1 MVAIRSSVRSA
12 ASAARNQAGLGDAAA
27 VGVSITVGLMVLA
40 MLVPLIFRWDVHAE
54 SFPPLN
60 SQWNPRLGPGTL
72 PAAILAVSA
81 VIYAPRLVAATSW
94 PRLMSLVLLSG
105 LAWLTSLATV
115 DGWGGIGDV
124 LGRDNEYLQTA
135 RSTTDVFATLHE
147 FIDRIPLS
155 SPDNWSTHVSA
166 HPPGILLFF
175 VLLVRLGLGSGL
187 AAGFVVLVAAATT
200 PVAVLITLKRLGAEA
215 AARRAAPFL
224 VFGPAAIWSAVSAD
238 ALFAACAAWGL
249 CCLAVAA
256 TAATRRSTATWALA
270 SGVVLGYCVMLSYGL
285 LLLGVLAVA
294 VLLCA
299 RTARPLP
306 WAVLGAAAVVLAF
319 AGTGFAWWDAFPVL
333 RQRYLGSIAM
343 IRPAG
348 YWIWGDLAAL
358 AFSAGPLVGAG
369 LAVSGQRLTA
379 AWRSAS
385 ADSDRAVAVLTCA
398 AALTIALADI
408 SLLSKAETERIWLP
422 FAPWMLVGC
431 SLLSPSWRR
440 YGLGVQVGVSLVVQS
455 LLYTRW

>member
-1 MVAIRSSVRSA
+1 
-12 ASAARNQAGLGDAAA
+12 
-27 VGVSITVGLMVLA
+27 MVLA
-40 MLVPLIFRWDVHAE
+40 MLVPRVFGWDVHAE
-54 SFPPLN
+54 SYPPLD
-60 SQWNPRLGPGTL
+60 SEWDPRLGPGTL
-72 PAAILAVSA
+72 PAVALAIVAV
-81 VIYAPRLVAATSW
+81 VYAPRLFAGASW
-94 PRLMSLVLLSG
+94 PRVLGLALASG

-135 RSTTDVFATLHE
+135 RSITDVSATLHE
-147 FIDRIPLS
+147 FIDRIPLA

-175 VLLVRLGLGSGL
+175 VLLARLGLGSGL
-187 AAGFVVLVAAATT
+187 AAGFVVLVTAATT
-200 PVAVLITLKRLGAEA
+200 PLAVLVTLRRLGAET

-224 VFGPAAIWSAVSAD
+224 VFGPAAVWSAVSAD
-238 ALFAACAAWGL
+238 ALFAACAGWGL

-256 TAATRRSTATWALA
+256 TSTTGRRTATWALA
-270 SGVVLGYCVMLSYGL
+270 AGVLLGYCVMLSYGL
-285 LLLGVLAVA
+285 PLLGVLAVA
-294 VLLCA
+294 VLLSA

-306 WAVLGAAAVVLAF
+306 WAVLGAVAVVLAF
-319 AGTGFAWWDAFPVL
+319 AAAGFAWWEAFPVL

-343 IRPAG
+343 VRPAG
-348 YWIWGDLAAL
+348 YWVWGDLAAF

-379 AWRSAS
+379 TWRRAF
-385 ADSDRAVAVLTCA
+385 ADSDRTVAILTCA
-398 AALTIALADI
+398 AAVTILLADL
-408 SLLSKAETERIWLP
+408 SFLSKAETERIWLP

-431 SLLSPSWRR
+431 SLLSSSWRR
-440 YGLGVQVGVSLVVQS
+440 YGLGVQVGLAVVVQS